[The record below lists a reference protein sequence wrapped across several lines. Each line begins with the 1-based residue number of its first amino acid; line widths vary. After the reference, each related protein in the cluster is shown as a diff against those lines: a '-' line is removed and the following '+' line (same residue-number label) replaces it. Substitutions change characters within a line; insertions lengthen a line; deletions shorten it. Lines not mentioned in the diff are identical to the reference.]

1 MSEKERKEIEKIR
14 SGYEAKEP
22 SKLERLKALNKEVE
36 LPATVFAYVFGS
48 VGALVLGT
56 GMCLAMKVIGGGRS
70 FAMPLGIV
78 VGVVG
83 IAMVAANYFLYKGIR
98 AKRRKKYASRILA
111 LADEIPDGKKING

>member
-22 SKLERLKALNKEVE
+22 SKLERLKALNKEAE
-36 LPATVFAYVFGS
+36 LPATVFAYAFGS

-83 IAMVAANYFLYKGIR
+83 IAMVAANHFLYKRIR

-111 LADEIPDGKKING
+111 LADEIPDGEKING